1 MLGVRWPVISVTVS
15 DLVRVDR
22 PYAWR
27 RYRLNCPRCGST
39 STLVNTKYAGIA
51 VDLCERCRGIWLD
64 DHELSLLE
72 AKAESTED
80 DREGTLIFAERV
92 SDLECPVCNSGM
104 RAFDYRASSLELNS
118 CSDMHGYWLD
128 AKESN
133 KVVDLIEERVQDLK
147 RSREAEEEW
156 TSFLVRVKSRR
167 PTISE
172 FFRGLGL

>member
-133 KVVDLIEERVQDLK
+133 KISGIWNGLLRGSGVFGV
-147 RSREAEEEW
+147 SAANNG
-156 TSFLVRVKSRR
+156 VKALFDQS
-167 PTISE
+167 SY
-172 FFRGLGL
+172 FKAS